1 MKYKLGD
8 ITVKHWNSWEHVP
21 RMPQAVG
28 NIILGALSIQAS
40 LTTAYVVGFLVT
52 TAVTSWALAALAP
65 KPDLGAAG
73 SSGILVNSRDAAAPQ
88 DFVYGEVR
96 KGGTITYYE
105 TTGDKNK
112 YLHQIITLA
121 GHEVNSI
128 GDIYINDQV
137 ATLSGDYVTTVGTGD
152 EQIDYESKIFIKKF
166 TGASGQNVKSTID
179 AIAGFDGPTLPAN
192 FRGDGIACLY
202 VRYEYN
208 QDKFPSG
215 LPLITTRVQGK
226 KVYDP
231 RTTTTAYS
239 NNAALCIR
247 DFITSSYGLDDDSVD
262 DVLFQAA
269 ANESDEDVTLDAGG
283 TEKRY
288 TINGVVR
295 ADRPTGDILQELTT
309 ACAGTLFWGTGSWKL
324 KVGAY
329 SAPVKTFTLEDLR
342 GPITLDTRITMR
354 DNFNTVS
361 GTFIDAEQDW
371 ITADYPTLS
380 SSAFKTEDNGEEV
393 KLDLPLPF
401 TTSATT
407 AQRLA
412 KLTLFRGREQMTLSA
427 DFGLEAME
435 VEVGD
440 IIAFTN
446 DRYGFNE
453 KEFEVIGWR
462 LAANQ
467 DAGDLRITLTLR
479 ETSQAAFSWTAE
491 ETAIISNNTN
501 LPIYTAGTQILNLS
515 VGEGGRTQ
523 SDGTRITTALVDWD
537 DVESSFIERYEVQW
551 KPTADSSYSTTFTTN
566 SNIELSPIID
576 GVEYTFRVRA
586 VTISGFRGPFASV
599 TLTGGGD
606 TTAPS
611 IPTGLSATGGFGY
624 INLSWTNP
632 PQSDFSHVLIYEN
645 TTNNSG
651 TATNIAR
658 SSGSSY
664 VRANLNPNTTRYY
677 WLKSVDLSGNTSG
690 FSSVASGTSTFVDDA
705 DFEDGV
711 RQIFIDAGLDV
722 IEPVSSLPA
731 SGDFTGQQVFLT
743 TDSKLYYWS
752 GTSWEPVVPDIPT
765 GTINFSDLSGQ
776 LADAQV
782 AVNAINGTK
791 ITDNTIT
798 STEIAARTIQAGNIV
813 SGTITGG
820 EIAGLTI
827 TGANIAGTTI
837 TGGKIAGNTIT
848 GNKISANT
856 ITGGLLATSG
866 IITSAAQIDNGVIEN
881 AKIANG
887 AITTAKI
894 SDAQITGAKIG
905 NLAVDTIK
913 IANAAITDTATTTF
927 SNISAP
933 YGSWTTLATVNLTTD
948 GNNDCLINISATG
961 QAGGGI
967 PRMRMVYEG
976 VASYEWGFGSIA
988 GDLNFSNVFLRV
1000 SDVGTTTVSIQGT
1013 NASVNGSVVF
1023 GDGALIV
1030 TEIRK

>member
-8 ITVKHWNSWEHVP
+8 ITVNYWNSWDRVP
-21 RMPQAVG
+21 RMPQVVG
-28 NIILGALSIQAS
+28 NVILGALSIQAS
-40 LTTAYVVGFLVT
+40 LTTAYVVGYLVT
-52 TAVTSWALAALAP
+52 TAITSWALAALAP
-65 KPDLGAAG
+65 KPNFGAAG
-73 SSGILVNSRDAAAPQ
+73 SSGILVNTRDAAAPQ
-88 DFVYGEVR
+88 DFVYGEIR
-96 KGGTITYYE
+96 KGGVVTYYE
-105 TTGDKNK
+105 TTGDQNK
-112 YLHQIITLA
+112 FLHQIIVLA
-121 GHEVNSI
+121 GHNLHAI
-128 GDIYINDQV
+128 DDIYINDTV
-137 ATLSGDYVTTVGTGD
+137 ATIDGDGYVTTVGSGD
-152 EQIDYESKIFIKKF
+152 DAIDYESKIFIKKF
-166 TGASGQNVKSTID
+166 TGTSSQNLETALD
-179 AIAGFDGPTLPAN
+179 AISDFDGPTLPAN
-192 FRGDGIACLY
+192 FRGTGIACLY
-202 VRYEYN
+202 VRYEYD
-208 QDKFPSG
+208 QDKFPNG
-215 LPLITTRVQGK
+215 VPLITAKVRGK

-231 RTTTTAYS
+231 RTDTTAYS

-247 DFITSSYGLDDDSVD
+247 DFIRSSYGLNDSAID
-262 DVLFQAA
+262 DVVFSAA
-269 ANESDEDVTLDAGG
+269 ANECDEDVSLDGGG

-288 TINGVVR
+288 TINGVIQSNR
-295 ADRPTGDILQELTT
+295 STGDVLQDLVT

-329 SAPVKTFTLEDLR
+329 SSPVKTLTLDDLR

-354 DNFNTVS
+354 DNFNTVT

-371 ITADYPTLS
+371 ITADYPKLES
-380 SSAFKTEDNGEEV
+380 SVFKTEDGGEEV
-393 KLDLPLPF
+393 VLDLPLPY
-401 TTSATT
+401 TTSAAT

-412 KLTLFRGREQMTLSA
+412 KLTLFRGREQMTLLA

-446 DRYGFNE
+446 DRYGFDE

-501 LPIYTAGTQILNLS
+501 LPIYTAGTQIFNLS

-537 DVESSFIERYEVQW
+537 DVETAFIERYEVQW
-551 KPTADSSYSTTFTTN
+551 KPTADSSYATTFTTN

-586 VTISGFRGPFASV
+586 VTVSGFRGDFTSV

-624 INLSWTNP
+624 INLDWTNP
-632 PQSDFSHVLIYEN
+632 PQSDFSHVLIFEN
-645 TTNNSG
+645 TVNNSS

-658 SSGSSY
+658 SSGSNY
-664 VRANLNPNTTRYY
+664 VRTNLSPNSTRYY

-711 RQIFIDAGLDV
+711 RQLFIDAGLDV

-731 SGDFTGQQVFLT
+731 SGDFVGQQVFLT
-743 TDSKLYYWS
+743 TDSKLYFWD
-752 GTSWEPVVPDIPT
+752 GNSWETVVPDIPT
-765 GTINFSDLSGQ
+765 GTIDFSDLSGQ
-776 LADAQV
+776 LADAQI

-798 STEIAARTIQAGNIV
+798 SSEIAARTIQAGNIV
-813 SGTITGG
+813 SGTIGAN
-820 EIAGLTI
+820 EIAANTI
-827 TGANIAGTTI
+827 TGNKIAANTI
-837 TGGKIAGNTIT
+837 TGGNISGSTIT

-866 IITSAAQIDNGVIEN
+866 IITSAAQINDAVISN
-881 AKIANG
+881 AKIQNG
-887 AITTAKI
+887 AIT
-894 SDAQITGAKIG
+894 SAKIG
-905 NLAVDTIK
+905 DLQVDTIK
-913 IANAAITDTATTTF
+913 IANAAVTDTASGTF
-927 SNISAP
+927 SNVSAP
-933 YGSWTTLATVNLTTD
+933 YGSWTTLVTVNLSTD
-948 GNNDCLINISATG
+948 GSHDCLINISATG
-961 QAGGGI
+961 QSGGGI

-976 VASYEWGFGSIA
+976 VASYEWGFGSIG
-988 GDLNFSNVFLRV
+988 GDLNFSNVFLRT
-1000 SDVGTTTVSIQGT
+1000 SDSGTTTVSLQGQ
-1013 NASVNGSVVF
+1013 NASTGGSVVF